1 MSRYKLPI
9 LILVSLFILL
19 FIHLGGISNNWYVLI
34 KHLDSVNHFIGGFAV
49 GLTALWL
56 LKRPKWVIPATLI
69 IGILWELFEA
79 YFDIASWPVGTKM
92 YIFDTTKDVILDC
105 AGAAVALLLGWLSAR
120 GLKEE
125 VAVNQPK

>member
-9 LILVSLFILL
+9 LILVSLSILL
-19 FIHLGGISNNWYVLI
+19 YIHLGGVSNHWYVLI

-49 GLTALWL
+49 GLTTLWL
-56 LKRPKWVIPATLI
+56 LRKPKWVIPMTFVV
-69 IGILWELFEA
+69 GILWEVFEG

-92 YIFDTTKDVILDC
+92 YIIDTTKDVILDC

-120 GLKEE
+120 AAEK
-125 VAVNQPK
+125 NIQ